1 MHERDQRV
9 WAAQWKDAALALEG
23 QRWAEL
29 RSLTAVQAL
38 AATETLLSLAPAAA
52 VNGPRKTGSG
62 LVEQQ
67 RILLLARAAA

>member
-1 MHERDQRV
+1 MQERDART
-9 WAAQWKDAALALEG
+9 WAAQWKDAALALEQ

-29 RSLTAVQAL
+29 RSLSSVQAL
-38 AATETLLSLAPAAA
+38 AATEALLSVALPGA

-67 RILLLARAAA
+67 RILMLARAAA